1 MTKIKTY
8 YIPAFLIGWLTFLY
22 QPLFS
27 QVGRAAL
34 LGAYTYNFARY
45 TSWPD
50 EKADKA
56 FSILL
61 ISSDSSIIREFE
73 SLAKNRK
80 IKNKFVDIE
89 IHPTVPKPLPERL
102 KVIVLPKDK
111 NRLFDQ
117 VYPIIQDRPILLV
130 SENHPNQRNVMI
142 NLFENS
148 EQSLVFEVNKAN
160 VINHGLTIDPE
171 ILLMGGTEIDIARLY
186 RSSQQSMDSMQRQ
199 MQQIADSIFRLN
211 ETITQSREQIDRQQ
225 DRILEQK
232 SMLAEQNTK
241 IENGLKEIEAHE
253 QEIASHKK
261 EILRQLKELNMQ
273 RMSLKEQELEITE
286 QESYNQ
292 QQQND
297 IRESKKILD
306 SLWLEIDQK
315 NIELVEQGELIRR
328 QKQISLLTTLAGFLS
343 IVALLSLIYGFRSKA
358 KKNKILTQQKKKME
372 QINARLNATN
382 KSLYDTIRRLSEA
395 QSQLVASEKMASLGV
410 LTAGI
415 AHEINNPVNFIYTG
429 INSLNNDMNDLRIFI
444 EEVDE
449 LLKNSGINELIDR
462 VEALKTERDFDE
474 IMEIIPQTID
484 DIRIGAER
492 AADIIKGLR
501 NFSRID
507 KDALQ
512 YYNIHE
518 GIDSS
523 LLLLRNKLKNHIEI
537 VKDYRQLPQI
547 ECYPGKLNQ
556 VFMNLLSN
564 AIDAIDKKG
573 TITIRTRLEGEDRI
587 TIEVEDTGKGIHP
600 ENLGKIF
607 DPFFTTKSVG
617 KGVGLG
623 LSISFGIIKD
633 HDGTIDV
640 KSDRNKGSI
649 FTISLPCNI
658 NRDKKP

>member
-1 MTKIKTY
+1 
-8 YIPAFLIGWLTFLY
+8 
-22 QPLFS
+22 
-27 QVGRAAL
+27 
-34 LGAYTYNFARY
+34 
-45 TSWPD
+45 
-50 EKADKA
+50 
-56 FSILL
+56 
-61 ISSDSSIIREFE
+61 
-73 SLAKNRK
+73 
-80 IKNKFVDIE
+80 
-89 IHPTVPKPLPERL
+89 
-102 KVIVLPKDK
+102 
-111 NRLFDQ
+111 
-117 VYPIIQDRPILLV
+117 
-130 SENHPNQRNVMI
+130 
-142 NLFENS
+142 ENS

-523 LLLLRNKLKNHIEI
+523 LLLLRNKFKNHIEI

-587 TIEVEDTGKGIHP
+587 TIEVEDTGEGIHP